1 MPIFS
6 YKASTLEGQIIEGV
20 IEAATEKSAIEKL
33 KDTGVI
39 PLRITV
45 PKADKKVGGFFKPS
59 PKKGL
64 LTFTTELS
72 VMLNA
77 GLPLDRSL
85 SILSEIS
92 ESKGMKE
99 IIQEVVRDI
108 HGGSSFSD
116 ALARHP
122 AVFPKL
128 YVNMVRAGE
137 AGGVLESIMGKL
149 TEFLES
155 SSELKDH
162 VSSAM
167 VYPIILSVT
176 GTGSIIVLLT
186 YVLPKFSV
194 IFEDLGKA
202 LPAPTRILL
211 AISHALGSYWW
222 LIILVC
228 AGLWMLFKSYVKTKE
243 GRYKWD
249 SIKLH
254 YSFDLIRKL
263 EISRFCRTLGTLLKS
278 GVPILQALNNVKDI
292 VDNNVIAAAVDRVS
306 KGTKE
311 GEGISRPIIETKM
324 FPPLAV
330 SMIKIGEETGQL
342 DIMLI
347 KVAETYERILKMA
360 IKKFIG
366 LIEPVMILIMGL
378 IIGLIVLAIL
388 MAVFSVNDLPF

>member
-1 MPIFS
+1 MPVFS
-6 YKASTLEGQIIEGV
+6 YRASTVDGQIIEGV

-39 PLRITV
+39 PLRVTV
-45 PKADKKVGGFFKPS
+45 PKAEKKFSGFFKPS

-85 SILSEIS
+85 SILSDIS

-108 HGGSSFSD
+108 HGGNSFSD
-116 ALARHP
+116 AIARHP
-122 AVFPKL
+122 AVFSKL

-137 AGGVLESIMGKL
+137 AGGVLESIMEKL

-155 SSELKDH
+155 SSELRDH

-222 LIILVC
+222 LFILIG
-228 AGLWMLFKSYVKTKE
+228 AGLWILFKNYVKTRE

-249 SIKLH
+249 NIKLRH
-254 YSFDLIRKL
+254 SFDLIRKL

-292 VDNNVIAAAVDRVS
+292 VDNSVIAAAVDRVS

-324 FPPLAV
+324 FPALAV

-366 LIEPVMILIMGL
+366 LIEPVMILVMGL